1 MLWWGTRDDVMLRS
15 ERCRNDALQK
25 RKRRACDPER
35 SQGPDEGI
43 LSEREVQGM
52 PWKGAGALRDKK
64 PVPAG
69 AAAPWLAE
77 GRDRL
82 VRPVTAATSHT
93 PRTTLIRDL
102 CTIIMMATRHGSR
115 GGAVIHPLERVP
127 GPLHRC
133 PPSRLLQT
141 VRPARGKHG
150 LLINQAASYQQR

>member
-1 MLWWGTRDDVMLRS
+1 
-15 ERCRNDALQK
+15 
-25 RKRRACDPER
+25 
-35 SQGPDEGI
+35 
-43 LSEREVQGM
+43 M

-115 GGAVIHPLERVP
+115 GGAVIRPLERVP

-150 LLINQAASYQQR
+150 LLINQAASCQQR